1 VAHFGAL
8 LIAAILLSLRMGR
21 GCLPLFSPP
30 PTTPEQPSAV
40 SECSDY
46 SLRRGCFFLLQ
57 EFVYGADRHFTGD
70 GVIKI
75 VEPWN
80 FRTNECW

>member
-1 VAHFGAL
+1 MLRLFAPEGL
-8 LIAAILLSLRMGR
+8 L
-21 GCLPLFSPP
+21 
-30 PTTPEQPSAV
+30 
-40 SECSDY
+40 
-46 SLRRGCFFLLQ
+46 FLLQ

-80 FRTNECW
+80 FRTSECW